1 MNTLN
6 LGDYP
11 GVMSTLLDAF
21 PRLGRVEAFELAE
34 VELELAFGPRPED
47 EDGRQVESLNEIQ
60 RRTVTA
66 LAELAMKYWRG
77 AVLGDI
83 LEEWNIPGG
92 SRDECRK
99 YMGLPVGDTGEG
111 SDGESDEE
119 SE

>member
-1 MNTLN
+1 
-6 LGDYP
+6 
-11 GVMSTLLDAF
+11 MSTLLDAF
-21 PRLGRVEAFELAE
+21 PRSGRVESFELAE
-34 VELELAFGPRPED
+34 VVLELAFGPRPED
-47 EDGRQVESLNEIQ
+47 EDGRPVESLNEIQ

-83 LEEWNIPGG
+83 LGEWNIPGG
-92 SRDECRK
+92 SRGECRK
-99 YMGLPVGDTGEG
+99 YIGLPVGGTGEG